1 MTRQRTGDEIK
12 SLARIDLSCKRVR
25 TELTV
30 NVIKVLMNLSSIVL
44 YQCTVY

>member
-12 SLARIDLSCKRVR
+12 SLARIDLSCKCVH
-25 TELTV
+25 TALTM

-44 YQCTVY
+44 YQFTVY